1 MSKLR
6 SVFNIAVVLFF
17 YYAIAGLLI
26 AIGMHSVRATFIV
39 DIMAVMFVIL
49 WRDYIKYSYIAPRAN
64 KGELSL
70 FGMFVPVFVFGQLT
84 GTTVEKLFG
93 PGSFAHYQDTLH
105 SDVVFAVV
113 LMLVV
118 APIAEEY
125 LVRGFIYEQLCRG
138 WGFRLAWIGQAV
150 IFAVMHG
157 TLVHAVP
164 TFLTGLFL
172 ALVYERTGDL
182 KWSIGFHMAYNLLA
196 LTVGGSSVPE
206 FLCTPWVA
214 IPLDIVCVFVLWV
227 MYSNTIDNKLVVAV
241 YHKAKP
247 MGVARLAPR
256 PVEKREE
263 EFYGSQE
270 DQEEEND

>member
-1 MSKLR
+1 MSELR
-6 SVFNIAVVLFF
+6 SMFNIAVVLLF
-17 YYAIAGLLI
+17 YYVIAGFLI

-49 WRDYIKYSYIAPRAN
+49 WRDYIKYSHSAPRDN
-64 KGELSL
+64 KVESSL

-138 WGFRLAWIGQAV
+138 WGFYLAWIGQAV

-172 ALVYERTGDL
+172 ALVYEQTGNL
-182 KWSIGFHMAYNLLA
+182 EWSIGFHMAYNLLA
-196 LTVGGSSVPE
+196 LLVGGSWVPE
-206 FLCTPWVA
+206 FLCTPWVV
-214 IPLDIVCVFVLWV
+214 IPLDIICVFVLWV
-227 MYSNTIDNKLVVAV
+227 LYSNIIDNKLVVAIH
-241 YHKAKP
+241 HKAKP
-247 MGVARLAPR
+247 MGVAHLAPR
-256 PVEKREE
+256 PAEKREE
-263 EFYGSQE
+263 ESYGSQE
-270 DQEEEND
+270 D